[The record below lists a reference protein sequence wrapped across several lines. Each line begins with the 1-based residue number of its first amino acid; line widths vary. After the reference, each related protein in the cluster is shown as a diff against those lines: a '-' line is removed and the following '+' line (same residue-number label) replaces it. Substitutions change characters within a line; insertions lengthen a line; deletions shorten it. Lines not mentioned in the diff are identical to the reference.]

1 MEYLFVNPAFAMN
14 DPKNSKNYAIAKG
27 PVNRRTTQVKAA
39 PPAQVAPSVRARILI
54 AKSRHRLGTPLS
66 QRLNGATH
74 TATLGHRPTP
84 TAIIQAIGGTIG
96 ATGLVL
102 GLIEGSVLVIGAGV
116 VLLSAF
122 GLWAYLGRG
131 PHTGGTA
138 PAAIAVAQWL
148 APEDLERLD
157 AVMEKLAAES
167 QQTTVDLLAKL
178 KESISR
184 CAGMVAQV
192 QSDGSFLGED
202 ALYLRETVRRY
213 IPDSI
218 ASYLQVPQKD
228 RETLVID
235 GSKPALGL
243 LHDQLSMVQQQL
255 DKRETQLTQIAGE
268 SLVRQQR
275 FLAEKSKNAH

>member
-1 MEYLFVNPAFAMN
+1 MN
-14 DPKNSKNYAIAKG
+14 DLKNSKNYAVAKG
-27 PVNRRTTQVKAA
+27 PVNRRTTPVKAA

-54 AKSRHRLGTPLS
+54 AKSRHRLGAPLS
-66 QRLNGATH
+66 QRLNGAAH
-74 TATLGHRPTP
+74 TAALGHRPTP
-84 TAIIQAIGGTIG
+84 TAIVQAIGGTIG

-102 GLIEGSVLVIGAGV
+102 GLMGGSVLVIGAGA
-116 VLLSAF
+116 VLLSACW
-122 GLWAYLGRG
+122 LWAYLGRG
-131 PHTGGTA
+131 AHTAGTA

-157 AVMEKLAAES
+157 GMMEKLAAEA

-184 CAGMVAQV
+184 CASLVTQV
-192 QSDGSFLGED
+192 QSDGSFSGEEP
-202 ALYLRETVRRY
+202 LYLREAVRRY

-218 ASYLQVPQKD
+218 TSYLQVPQKD

-255 DKRETQLTQIAGE
+255 DQRETQLTQIAGE

-275 FLAEKSKNAH
+275 FLSEKSKNAH

>member
-1 MEYLFVNPAFAMN
+1 MN

-27 PVNRRTTQVKAA
+27 PVNRRTAPVQAA
-39 PPAQVAPSVRARILI
+39 PPERVAPSVRARILI

-66 QRLNGATH
+66 QRLNGAAH
-74 TATLGHRPTP
+74 TAALGQRPTP
-84 TAIIQAIGGTIG
+84 TAIAQAIGATLG

-102 GLIEGSVLVIGAGV
+102 GLIQGSVLLIGAGAL
-116 VLLSAF
+116 LLSAF
-122 GLWAYLGRG
+122 ALWAYLGRG
-131 PHTGGTA
+131 SHTGGTA
-138 PAAIAVAQWL
+138 PAAIAVAQVL

-157 AVMEKLAAES
+157 AVMEKLAAET
-167 QQTTVDLLAKL
+167 QQATVDLLAKL

-184 CAGMVAQV
+184 CAGLVAQV
-192 QSDGSFLGED
+192 QSDGGFSGEEP
-202 ALYLRETVRRY
+202 LYLRETVRRY

-218 ASYLQVPQKD
+218 NSYLQVPQKD

-243 LHDQLSMVQQQL
+243 LHEQLAMVQQQL
-255 DKRETQLTQIAGE
+255 DQRETQLTHIAGE

-275 FLAEKSKNAH
+275 FLSEKSKNPH